1 MNIFK
6 KRIASV
12 STALML
18 SISVFSGLPAGVLK
32 ADAAAVYDLVIDNVR
47 VDSANCKDILG
58 NGVFRY
64 EPSTQ
69 TLIINGEYGEKNN
82 TIVDSEIDGL
92 TVNVIADSNLKGS
105 FSFSADT
112 TI

>member
-1 MNIFK
+1 MSDVNIFK

-12 STALML
+12 SAVLLL

-32 ADAAAVYDLVIDNVR
+32 AEAIAFYDLVIDEVKVN
-47 VDSANCKDILG
+47 SANCKDILG

-69 TLIINGEYGEKNN
+69 TLIINGDYGEKN
-82 TIVDSEIDGL
+82 TPIIDSEIDGL
-92 TVNVIADSNLKGS
+92 TVNVIADSALRT
-105 FSFSADT
+105 A
-112 TI
+112 